1 MQTVMKKAAVIIPAR
16 FASTRFPGKPLVKI
30 GGIPMIERVYRQA
43 TQCSDVSR
51 ILVATDSDEIF
62 DSVRSFGGD
71 VVMTSSDCQ
80 SGTDRCAEVIS
91 SREISEEIIINIQGD
106 EPFIKPEQI
115 SELVRLMQP
124 DHIEIGTL
132 AKRITEQGSVF
143 NPNVVK
149 LVKASSGK
157 ALYFSRNPI
166 PFVRG
171 SDAEHWLDSAPFF
184 KHIGLYGYKKE
195 VLTKLA
201 KLPVGDLEKAESL
214 EQLRWLEAGYE
225 LYAAETEWESL
236 GIDTPEDLEKA
247 ALFLKS

>member
-1 MQTVMKKAAVIIPAR
+1 MKKAAIIIPAR
-16 FASTRFPGKPLVKI
+16 FASSRFPGKPLVKI

-43 TQCSDVSR
+43 AQCHEVSQ
-51 ILVATDSDEIF
+51 ILVATDNVEIF
-62 DSVRSFGGD
+62 DTVRSFGGD
-71 VVMTSSDCQ
+71 AVMTSPDCQ
-80 SGTDRCAEVIS
+80 SGTDRCAEVVT

-115 SELVRLMQP
+115 SELIQLMQP
-124 DHIEIGTL
+124 DHIQIGTL
-132 AKRITEQGSVF
+132 AKQIMDLEAVF

-149 LVKASSGK
+149 LVKANSGR

-171 SDAEHWLDSAPFF
+171 AGQELWLDSATFF

-201 KLPVGDLEKAESL
+201 ALPIGHLEKAESL
-214 EQLRWLEAGYE
+214 EQLRWLEAGYD
-225 LYAAETEWESL
+225 LYATETQWESL
-236 GIDTPEDLEKA
+236 GIDVPEDLHKA
-247 ALFLKS
+247 DLFLKS

>member
-1 MQTVMKKAAVIIPAR
+1 MKKAAVIIPAR
-16 FASTRFPGKPLVKI
+16 YASTRFPGKPLVKI

-43 TQCSDVSR
+43 IQCSGVSR
-51 ILVATDSDEIF
+51 ILVATDSNEIF
-62 DSVRSFGGD
+62 DTVRAFGGD
-71 VVMTSSDCQ
+71 AIMTSPLCQ
-80 SGTDRCAEVIS
+80 SGTDRCAEVVASQDIG
-91 SREISEEIIINIQGD
+91 EEIIINIQGD

-115 SELVRLMQP
+115 SELIRLMQP
-124 DHIEIGTL
+124 EHIQIGTL
-132 AKRITEQGSVF
+132 AKRITEQESVF

-149 LVKASSGK
+149 LVKATSGK
-157 ALYFSRNPI
+157 TLYFSRNPI

-171 SDAEHWLDSAPFF
+171 ADAASWLDSATFF

-225 LYAAETEWESL
+225 LYAAETEWECL
-236 GIDTPEDLEKA
+236 GIDVPEDLFKA
-247 ALFLKS
+247 ELFLKS

>member
-1 MQTVMKKAAVIIPAR
+1 MKKAAVIIPAR
-16 FASTRFPGKPLVKI
+16 FASTRFPGKPLIKI
-30 GGIPMIERVYRQA
+30 GGITMIERVYIQA
-43 TQCSDVSR
+43 TLCTEVSR

-62 DSVRSFGGD
+62 DTVRSFGGD
-71 VVMTSSDCQ
+71 AVMTSPLCQ

-115 SELVRLMQP
+115 SQLIRLMQP
-124 DHIEIGTL
+124 EHIHIGTL
-132 AKRITEQGSVF
+132 ARRITDQETVF

-149 LVKASSGK
+149 VVKASTGK

-171 SDAEHWLDSAPFF
+171 ADAESWLGSATFF
-184 KHIGLYGYKKE
+184 KHIGLYGYKKD

-201 KLPVGDLEKAESL
+201 KLPIGQLEKAESL

-236 GIDTPEDLEKA
+236 GIDTPADLEKA
-247 ALFLKS
+247 TQFLQS

>member
-1 MQTVMKKAAVIIPAR
+1 MKKAAVIIPAR

-43 TQCSDVSR
+43 TQCGDVSR

-62 DSVRSFGGD
+62 DTVRSFGGD
-71 VVMTSSDCQ
+71 PVMTSPDCQ
-80 SGTDRCAEVIS
+80 SGTDRCAEVIN

-115 SELVRLMQP
+115 SQLIRLMQP
-124 DHIEIGTL
+124 DHIQIGTL
-132 AKRITEQGSVF
+132 AKRITDMETVF

-171 SDAEHWLDSAPFF
+171 AEAESWLDSAAFF

-201 KLPVGDLEKAESL
+201 KLPVGQLEKTESL

-225 LYAAETEWESL
+225 LYATETEWESL

-247 ALFLKS
+247 AQFLIP